1 MVGRTIPL
9 LLGAVALLGFS
20 RRLSAQDSPLPSRMD
35 ADPPAR
41 ARSEEHLAKELVDP
55 LSELASLDFQNDIDG
70 DLARDQEGLRYTLTV
85 RPILPIDI
93 GEDWLLITRTEI
105 PVIYQ
110 RNALGKDT
118 GSDFGLGDILQ
129 QFYLSPKSS
138 SEVKYGIGPAWLW
151 PSATRD
157 VLGREKWAVGPA
169 AAISVE
175 SDGLTLGVLT
185 HHFWSFA
192 GSRTRDDVNQTTIQP
207 FAALTFP
214 KGTTVLVQA
223 EVEYDWHDDRWT
235 VPLIAGVS
243 QVLKFSD
250 QAVSIGIDGKYWV
263 EGPSTAPDWGIRV
276 VLTFIFP
283 R

>member
-1 MVGRTIPL
+1 
-9 LLGAVALLGFS
+9 
-20 RRLSAQDSPLPSRMD
+20 MD